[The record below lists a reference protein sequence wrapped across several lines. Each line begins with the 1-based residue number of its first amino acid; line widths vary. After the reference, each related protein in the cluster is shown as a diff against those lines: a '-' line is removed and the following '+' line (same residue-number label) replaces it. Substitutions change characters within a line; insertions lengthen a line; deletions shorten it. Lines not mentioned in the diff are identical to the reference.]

1 MKKINYKFNLGVIGE
16 GDKGKNMILEF
27 LSHLTISS
35 SSSSINNEF
44 QIIHQSIP
52 LKVKVFQAERVND
65 FVELYNSIE
74 HLDGIIQILD
84 LYDLNSINQILL
96 DYYLEFYNLYSFQGS
111 KILVA
116 VDMNLINAKILEDR
130 LRISRLSLV
139 RKTQELNFIY
149 CFEITD
155 QQSDFAELFDN
166 LFDDTILKFKLSNPE
181 LYEQALNYGHILASE
196 DINDNQK
203 KRSNI
208 S

>member
-27 LSHLTISS
+27 LSHLAIS

>member
-1 MKKINYKFNLGVIGE
+1 LKKINYKFNLGVIGE

-27 LSHLTISS
+27 LSHLAIS